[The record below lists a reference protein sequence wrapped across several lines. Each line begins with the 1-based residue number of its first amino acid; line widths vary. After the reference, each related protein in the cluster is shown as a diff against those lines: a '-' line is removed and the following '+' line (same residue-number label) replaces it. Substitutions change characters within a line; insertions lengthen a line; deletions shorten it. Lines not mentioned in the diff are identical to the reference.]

1 MEPNSFSSLA
11 EKLISVFEKKQYE
24 EKNDTVTVNAL
35 ISKVASFYEKFRT
48 SMDYGSEETIPR
60 RAIERML
67 KRMLILEQDPKHL
80 AQSLIRELIWAGYFP
95 NATIPQ
101 SLTEHLAGAIELH
114 FKLKNS
120 VSAQKII
127 SNDDLNT
134 FIMQILSCEILYIL
148 IPNREKDAV
157 ANFMFKILRESV
169 IMEDETEETKD
180 IQVFLAIRKSFSK
193 DDLAFLRYKLFV
205 QIFGRLN
212 SSSFN
217 QIEQNF
223 EKGYSEIKYQLQFP
237 KKERIVSHI
246 KKITPPFLILYEIL
260 LEERENIKLLVL
272 DKEKFRMKVFGV
284 CERKYQ
290 TIKRKVRTA
299 IIRSF
304 IFILFTKAI
313 TALAIEGTFESIFL
327 GRIQWSSITLNTV
340 LPPIIMAVAGL
351 AIRTPGVKN
360 TEFIYAGIQKILF
373 METPVITKTLVL
385 KKTKEA
391 ATLKDYMF
399 SIFWLLTIVL
409 TFGIIWF
416 LLGELHF
423 NILSKGIFIFF
434 IAIISFLS
442 YRINQTANS
451 YTVAR
456 KQNIFTPIFDFFFV
470 PIIRVGRS
478 LTEGITQINF
488 LLITIDFIIEAPFKG
503 LIGFF
508 EQWFVYVATKREEL
522 E

>member
-1 MEPNSFSSLA
+1 MGPSTFSSFA
-11 EKLISVFEKKQYE
+11 EKLIAVFEKKQYE
-24 EKNDTVTVNAL
+24 EKSDTVTVNAL

-67 KRMLILEQDPKHL
+67 KRMLILEQDSKVL
-80 AQSLIRELIWAGYFP
+80 AQNLIRELIWAGYFP
-95 NATIPQ
+95 NATVPQ
-101 SLTEHLAGAIELH
+101 SLTEQLAAAIDLH

-120 VSAQKII
+120 LSSQKTVS
-127 SNDDLNT
+127 NEDLNV

-157 ANFMFKILRESV
+157 ANFMFKILKESV
-169 IMEDETEETKD
+169 VIQDEPEETRD
-180 IQVFLAIRKSFSK
+180 IQVFLGIRKSFSK

-205 QIFGRLN
+205 QIFGRLTN
-212 SSSFN
+212 SNFN
-217 QIEQNF
+217 QVEQNF
-223 EKGYSEIKYQLQFP
+223 EKGYNEIKRQLQFP
-237 KKERIVSHI
+237 KKERIVTHI
-246 KKITPPFLILYEIL
+246 KRHTPPFLILYEIL
-260 LEERENIKLLVL
+260 IEERGNIKQLVL
-272 DKEKFRMKVFGV
+272 DKEKFRMKVFAV

-313 TALAIEGTFESIFL
+313 TALSIEGTFESIFL
-327 GRIQWSSITLNTV
+327 GRIEWSSITLNTII
-340 LPPIIMAVAGL
+340 PPFIMAVAGL

-360 TEFIYAGIQKILF
+360 TELIYVDIQKILF
-373 METPVITKTLVL
+373 VENPVITKTIVL

-391 ATLKDYMF
+391 PTLKDFIF
-399 SIFWLLTIVL
+399 SVFWILTIAL

-451 YTVAR
+451 YTVFR